1 MQALYAAGQGDEVP
15 FTAQL
20 KSLKQSVSDS
30 FRLLMYQLFLITK
43 TAEYSVEDS
52 IVKSSKHLPT
62 EEDKKFS
69 VRVFHNPLV
78 QKIVNDHGFK
88 SSNAREHFDL
98 LCEKD
103 YFKTW
108 FKSLED
114 TSAYK
119 NFIPLET
126 ATTEDDLKM
135 VLYLYRKVL
144 LQNEI
149 FTQHC
154 EDTFR
159 NWTDDHYVI
168 EMQVAK
174 LIEKISESVLAEKNG
189 KAEKQI
195 FFPSQMKEENEFAEE
210 LLNRTF
216 YNNEYLTSLI
226 TPKLEN
232 WDKERVAQIDLLLM
246 EMALAEMLYF
256 ENIPVK
262 ATINEYIEIAKSYST
277 PKSGEFINGILDRI
291 KNELTSQGLLTKK
304 GRGLI
309 EN

>member
-1 MQALYAAGQGDEVP
+1 M
-15 FTAQL
+15 
-20 KSLKQSVSDS
+20 
-30 FRLLMYQLFLITK
+30 
-43 TAEYSVEDS
+43 
-52 IVKSSKHLPT
+52 
-62 EEDKKFS
+62 
-69 VRVFHNPLV
+69 
-78 QKIVNDHGFK
+78 NDQGFK
-88 SSNAREHFDL
+88 STIAREHFDL

-103 YFKTW
+103 YFKIW

-126 ATTEDDLKM
+126 TTTEDELKM

-144 LQNEI
+144 LQNEL
-149 FTQHC
+149 FTHHC

-159 NWTDDHYVI
+159 IWNDDHYVI
-168 EMQVAK
+168 EAQVAK
-174 LIEKISESVLAEKNG
+174 LIEKISQNAASEKNG
-189 KAEKQI
+189 KDAKQI
-195 FFPSQMKEENEFAEE
+195 FFPSQMKEEHEFAEE

-216 YNNEYLTSLI
+216 YNNDYLTTLI
-226 TPKLEN
+226 APKLEN
-232 WDKERVAQIDLLLM
+232 WDKERVAHIDMLLM
-246 EMALAEMLYF
+246 KMALAEMLYF

-262 ATINEYIEIAKSYST
+262 ATINEYIEVAKAYST

-291 KNELTSQGLLTKK
+291 KNELTASGLLKKK